1 MQSPQSQQS
10 RVLVQL
16 RDLILKGAFAPGE
29 RLAEIPLAE
38 RLEASRT
45 PVRLALATLQHEG
58 LIEPLSGGGYQ
69 MRQFTAQEVSD
80 AIEVRGVLEGMAAR
94 LLAERGAPRQLMRE
108 LQDCIAQGD
117 EAVNKVTMDLDDY
130 AAYQEMNNRFHDLI
144 VRGCGNTALV
154 RSMDM
159 LNGLPFAAASATLPM
174 QSALEEEGHRWMR
187 YAHQQHRS
195 IVDAIARGQG
205 TRASLLAQEHVEI
218 ARMNVDEALERPE
231 RVADIM
237 PSIRFV
243 SPGGRIPRA

>member
-1 MQSPQSQQS
+1 MMQSQQS

-38 RLEASRT
+38 RLGASRT

-58 LIEPLSGGGYQ
+58 LIEPLNGGGYQ

-94 LLAERGAPRQLMRE
+94 LLAERGVPRQLMRE
-108 LQDCIAQGD
+108 LQDCIAQGE
-117 EAVNKVTMDLDDY
+117 EAVNKATMDLDDY

-144 VRGCGNTALV
+144 VHGCGNTALV
-154 RSMDM
+154 RAMDM
-159 LNGLPFAAASATLPM
+159 LNGQPFAAASATLPM

-187 YAHQQHRS
+187 YAHEQHRT
-195 IVDAIARGQG
+195 IVEAIARGQG
-205 TRASLLAQEHVEI
+205 MRASALAQEHVEI

-237 PSIRFV
+237 PGIRFV
-243 SPGGRIPRA
+243 APGGRIARP